1 MKLRQKFM
9 ALAWLMSLSIAIVCI
24 VSYYFANDELQTSVN
39 SELRTVAAKEAGQ
52 LNGWLEQKK
61 AFGEGLSNELSNLS
75 GNMALLKTR
84 EVLGIAV
91 TDKEILEMTMGLEDA
106 YFRCYNAGELTG
118 KVDPRQRP
126 WYQMAKQNPKPMFTE
141 PYVDVNVNALIVSV
155 ATPIT
160 SNGRFIGAS
169 CLDISLDVL
178 KDQASK
184 MNYNGAGY
192 GIIIESNGNILATAK
207 YGEAN
212 KSFRD
217 IDGIG
222 AHLDEMVRDKNGFFE
237 ATIDGED
244 MVCAY
249 ATVPA
254 TGWLMGITVPSDTVF
269 APLRTLRMLFIF
281 LTVVGLALAFGI
293 CLTFAS
299 KITNP
304 IAQLEG
310 YAVELSKGNL
320 AMRDLPVTSS
330 DEIGALTDEFN
341 IMKKNLHNLISKM
354 STTAEQVAAS
364 SEELTASSQQSAD
377 ASIKVA
383 ETVNEVSDAVNSQMH
398 DINSAKSNIDAIFT
412 DIQAVEKK
420 SRDVAETSNQ
430 TSAAAQKGSELMTT
444 AVDSMGRIESSV
456 MASADVVRK
465 LGENSRQ
472 IGQIVEAIA
481 AIAEQTNL
489 LALNAAIE
497 AARAGEHG
505 RGFAVVSEEV
515 RKLAE
520 QSSEAADQIKV
531 RISSIQQDTEDAVE
545 AMQTGTDEVKAGTGA
560 IRDVGTQFSEI
571 LSMVNGI
578 KTQMDEI
585 NAAVQTVSQEA
596 ATIVQMVDNI
606 DEISKKTSGNMRSIS
621 DSTEEQSASNE
632 EIAAASQALAQL
644 ADDMQNAVGQF
655 KF

>member
-1 MKLRQKFM
+1 MKLKQKFM
-9 ALAWLMSLSIAIVCI
+9 ALACMMSLAIAIVCI

-39 SELRTVAAKEAGQ
+39 SELRTVASREAEGI
-52 LNGWLEQKK
+52 NGWLERKK
-61 AFGEGLSNELSNLS
+61 AFGESLSNELSNLS
-75 GNMALLKTR
+75 VVNPALLKTK
-84 EVLGIAV
+84 EVLGVAI
-91 TDKEILEMTMGLEDA
+91 TDSEILEMSLGLEDG
-106 YFRCYNAGELTG
+106 YFRSYYAGELTG
-118 KVDPRQRP
+118 KVDPRVRP
-126 WYQMAKQNPKPMFTE
+126 WYQLAKQSDKTE
-141 PYVDVNVNALIVSV
+141 VSDPYQDVNTKKQIVAV
-155 ATPIT
+155 ATAVK
-160 SNGRFIGAS
+160 SNGNFIGAT
-169 CLDISLDVL
+169 CLGISLEVL
-178 KDQASK
+178 KNEASK
-184 MNYNGAGY
+184 MNYNGAGS
-192 GIIIESNGNILATAK
+192 GLIVEANGNILATAK
-207 YGEAN
+207 YGEVG

-217 IDGIG
+217 IDGVG
-222 AHLDEMVRDKNGFFE
+222 AHFDEMVRDKNGFFE

-244 MVCAY
+244 MVFAY
-249 ATVPA
+249 ATVPT
-254 TGWLMGITVPSDTVF
+254 TGWFMGITVPSDTVF

-293 CLTFAS
+293 CLTFAG

-341 IMKKNLHNLISKM
+341 IMKKNLHGLISKM

-364 SEELTASSQQSAD
+364 SEQLTASSQQSAD

-383 ETVNEVSDAVNSQMH
+383 ETVNEVSDAVNNQMH
-398 DINSAKSNIDAIFT
+398 DINSAKSNIDAIF
-412 DIQAVEKK
+412 VEKK

-430 TSAAAQKGSELMTT
+430 TSAAAQKGSELMTN
-444 AVDSMGRIESSV
+444 AVDSMGRIENSV

-585 NAAVQTVSQEA
+585 NSAVQTVSKEA

-606 DEISKKTSGNMRSIS
+606 DAISKKTSGNMRSIS

>member
-39 SELRTVAAKEAGQ
+39 SELRTVAVKEAGQ
-52 LNGWLEQKK
+52 LNGWLERKK
-61 AFGEGLSNELSNLS
+61 AFGESLSNELSNLS
-75 GNMALLKTR
+75 GNTALLKTK
-84 EVLGIAV
+84 EVLGVAI
-91 TDKEILEMTMGLEDA
+91 TDSEILEMSLGLEDG
-106 YFRCYNAGELTG
+106 YFRSYYAGELTG
-118 KVDPRQRP
+118 KVDPRVRP
-126 WYQMAKQNPKPMFTE
+126 WYQLAKQAGGSVITD
-141 PYVDVNVNALIVSV
+141 PYEDVNTKKQIVAV
-155 ATPIT
+155 ATPVK
-160 SNGRFIGAS
+160 SNGNFIGGT
-169 CLDISLDVL
+169 CLGISLDVL
-178 KDQASK
+178 KTQATQ

-192 GIIIESNGNILATAK
+192 GIIIESNGNILATAQL
-207 YGEAN
+207 GEPN
-212 KSFRD
+212 KNFRD

-237 ATIDGED
+237 ATINGED

-281 LTVVGLALAFGI
+281 LTVAGLALAFGI
-293 CLTFAS
+293 CLTFAGR
-299 KITNP
+299 ITNP

-585 NAAVQTVSQEA
+585 NSAVQTVSQEA